1 VFIEAP
7 LFATGK
13 TLNTIGIRHV
23 ANSIRTHGMG
33 IMNTA
38 VNFAYQFLARKF
50 HVFSQ
55 FLYDD
60 HIRSRLL
67 NEARVPRAINRGRAI
82 HPWLSEGTT
91 PEHQGCTEPA
101 HVT

>member
-1 VFIEAP
+1 MRCTLSQVFIEAP

-38 VNFAYQFLARKF
+38 VNFAYQFLAKKF
-50 HVFSQ
+50 NVFSQ

-67 NEARVPRAINRGRAI
+67 NEVRAMPYQQPHSSSNSFPRALFEI
-82 HPWLSEGTT
+82 T
-91 PEHQGCTEPA
+91 
-101 HVT
+101 